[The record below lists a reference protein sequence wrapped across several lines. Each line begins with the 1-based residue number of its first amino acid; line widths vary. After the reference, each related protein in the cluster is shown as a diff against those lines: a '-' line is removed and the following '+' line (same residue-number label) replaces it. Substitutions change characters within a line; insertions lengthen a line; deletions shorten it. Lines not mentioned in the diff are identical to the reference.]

1 MVSLPSPL
9 PFRLLEI
16 EVVDVMLGV
25 LDNHEAESYIIHVSM
40 FTDVLLVL
48 DIIYLLF
55 RLKRGLINACCSL
68 YLSLVLS
75 LSSID

>member
-68 YLSLVLS
+68 YLSLFLS